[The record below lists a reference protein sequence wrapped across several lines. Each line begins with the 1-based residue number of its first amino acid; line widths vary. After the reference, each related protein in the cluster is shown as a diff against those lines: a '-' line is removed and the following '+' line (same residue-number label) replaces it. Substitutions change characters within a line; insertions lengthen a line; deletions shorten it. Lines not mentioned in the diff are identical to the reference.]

1 MLSARSDGGTLSAAV
16 RKACTSSS
24 EGGEALTPFFSLIAS
39 VMLAIN
45 NIVGYV
51 FAINGK
57 ITGGDVYAS
66 SALFRKMWRK
76 LIIGRFGRQWNTW
89 PVRAA
94 SQIKSQQRWKAR
106 RGLSSF
112 SCCAMAVWL
121 PLNSAKTITNSS
133 APLSQ

>member
-1 MLSARSDGGTLSAAV
+1 VLSARSDRGTLSTAV

-24 EGGEALTPFFSLIAS
+24 EGGGALAPFFSLIAS

-76 LIIGRFGRQWNTW
+76 LTIGRFGS
-89 PVRAA
+89 A
-94 SQIKSQQRWKAR
+94 SRCRFATSLA
-106 RGLSSF
+106 
-112 SCCAMAVWL
+112 L
-121 PLNSAKTITNSS
+121 PA
-133 APLSQ
+133 